1 MEKDEKARH
10 EVELDLA
17 KKLLEEGLEPSLTNQ
32 VLALSILYNK
42 NESLVR
48 QSRRETRTY
57 YTDQVEEA
65 AMLQMI
71 YINRLMR
78 KLSRLHGKSY

>member
-1 MEKDEKARH
+1 VEKDEKARH